1 VAENLFLVDL
11 DRIAKRGIYD
21 PTVVREKAAQLIDEY
36 EIQTAGPDAPFWS
49 LSGGNQ
55 QRVVLAREL
64 SADPK
69 VLIAAQPTRGL
80 DVGAIEW
87 MTNGLRKVA
96 DSGVAILLISSELE
110 EILQLS
116 DRVVVMFEGRIV
128 GEMARGHVD
137 LEQLGLLMGGA
148 LQQEAVVG

>member
-1 VAENLFLVDL
+1 MPMRASRL
-11 DRIAKRGIYD
+11 
-21 PTVVREKAAQLIDEY
+21 T
-36 EIQTAGPDAPFWS
+36 
-49 LSGGNQ
+49 
-55 QRVVLAREL
+55 EL
-64 SADPK
+64 SANPK

-116 DRVVVMFEGRIV
+116 DRVVVMFEGRMV

-148 LQQEAVVG
+148 QQQEAVVG